1 MNQILKLYVCAGDVA
16 QLPSMDGA
24 LVQLL
29 ATCKLGTVALACV
42 GLELLWLKQDGLASS
57 TACPGIL
64 PSISLLKIKVKDHL
78 L

>member
-42 GLELLWLKQDGLASS
+42 DLKLLWLKWV
-57 TACPGIL
+57 
-64 PSISLLKIKVKDHL
+64 SIKYCLSRYFALHL
-78 L
+78 SAED